1 MQMQEKLKLTLVGEG
16 TSPKVVSFTVQ
27 VVVDRHLVVP
37 NTPSIG
43 ARTLVGWQE
52 VGGFAQCHLVGLLFD
67 ADLTNLV
74 GELVHVMPQAMILP
88 LS

>member
-1 MQMQEKLKLTLVGEG
+1 
-16 TSPKVVSFTVQ
+16 

-43 ARTLVGWQE
+43 ARTLVGWQEE